1 MKIGKGK
8 NKRYV
13 YNPYKGFAKQ
23 NVTLENSSHQEIISK
38 VLSGEII
45 LCCGRM
51 QDESGYGGDILIEK
65 KISEIGDE
73 QTNLKFAYEMVTQ
86 RNIINLGIRRQHEQ
100 GKGLLNFMDKKY
112 RRLVGLYDATDA
124 DDIIFNWYTI
134 PELENAQRD
143 SALFVNTNSLK
154 PIALILAKNCDAA
167 HEFPCLFSGVPLNEE
182 ATMRGH
188 LLFMVKSNNV
198 SDLKINIKTQEKF
211 I

>member
-23 NVTLENSSHQEIISK
+23 NVSLENSSHQETISK
-38 VLSGEII
+38 VLSGEH
-45 LCCGRM
+45 GA
-51 QDESGYGGDILIEK
+51 DILIEN
-65 KISEIGDE
+65 KIDSIGDE
-73 QTNLKFAYEMVTQ
+73 QTNLKFAYEMATQ

-134 PELENAQRD
+134 PELEKAQRD

-154 PIALILAKNCDAA
+154 PIALELAKNCDPA
-167 HEFPCLFSGVPLNEE
+167 HEFPCLFSGVPIQEE
-182 ATMRGH
+182 TKMRGH

-198 SDLKINIKTQEKF
+198 SDFKINLKTQEKF

>member
-23 NVTLENSSHQEIISK
+23 NVSLENSSHQEIISK
-38 VLSGEII
+38 VLSGEIV
-45 LCCGRM
+45 LFCGRM
-51 QDESGYGGDILIEK
+51 QDESGHGADILIEN
-65 KISEIGDE
+65 KIDSIGDE
-73 QTNLKFAYEMVTQ
+73 QTNLKFAYEMATQ

-134 PELENAQRD
+134 PEIENAQRD

-154 PIALILAKNCDAA
+154 PIALELAKNCDAA
-167 HEFPCLFSGVPLNEE
+167 HEFPCLFSGVPIKEE
-182 ATMRGH
+182 TKMRGH

-198 SDLKINIKTQEKF
+198 SDFKINLKTQERF